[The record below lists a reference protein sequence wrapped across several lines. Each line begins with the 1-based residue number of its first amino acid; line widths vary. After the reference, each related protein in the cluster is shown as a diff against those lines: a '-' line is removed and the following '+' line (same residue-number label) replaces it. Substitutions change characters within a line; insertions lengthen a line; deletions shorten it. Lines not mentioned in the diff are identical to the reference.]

1 MGRTREFDRDQ
12 AIKAAMAVFWNR
24 GFEATT
30 TDDLLAAMGIG
41 RQSLYDT
48 FGDKRQLYLE
58 ALNSYSV
65 ANVTA
70 LNEIFRKAS
79 SPMSA
84 LRNILLSMAAE
95 TPEVRLRGCMGVNS
109 ISEFGV
115 QDPDVAAITKMSG
128 LLLRSTLE
136 RVLNDAKAA
145 GELDPSLDE
154 RKAAKFLHATMLGIR
169 VRARAGD
176 SPEDL
181 RDMATFAIDSLLRK

>member
-1 MGRTREFDRDQ
+1 MGRTRKFDREK
-12 AIKAAMAVFWNR
+12 ALKAATVVFWNK

-58 ALNSYSV
+58 ALNGYSV
-65 ANVTA
+65 GNIAA
-70 LNEIFRKAS
+70 LSDVCRKTS

-84 LRNILLSMAAE
+84 VRNIFFSIATE
-95 TPEVRLRGCMGVNS
+95 TQEVRLRGCMGVNS

-115 QDPDVAAITKMSG
+115 QDPEVAAIAKMSG
-128 LLLRSTLE
+128 LLLRSALE
-136 RVLNDAKAA
+136 RVFNEAKAI
-145 GELDPSLDE
+145 GEIDPSLDE

-169 VRARAGD
+169 VRARVGD

-181 RDMATFAIDSLLRK
+181 RDMASFAIDSLLRK